1 MYTPSLMLL
10 GLGLSV
16 STTEGIL
23 RPLVQQIW
31 QDEATEQGG
40 LASGDVQRDIE
51 TRRKETRSRRSS
63 ALATKEER
71 NS

>member
-1 MYTPSLMLL
+1 
-10 GLGLSV
+10 
-16 STTEGIL
+16 
-23 RPLVQQIW
+23 
-31 QDEATEQGG
+31 
-40 LASGDVQRDIE
+40 VQRQIE